1 MPKLKATIS
10 STQIK
15 AGHYYVG
22 GKVLQTE
29 ARQQKKKK
37 KNYISERNAMR
48 RQAAVGEDGTD
59 VYTA

>member
-37 KNYISERNAMR
+37 ITFQKEM
-48 RQAAVGEDGTD
+48 Q
-59 VYTA
+59 